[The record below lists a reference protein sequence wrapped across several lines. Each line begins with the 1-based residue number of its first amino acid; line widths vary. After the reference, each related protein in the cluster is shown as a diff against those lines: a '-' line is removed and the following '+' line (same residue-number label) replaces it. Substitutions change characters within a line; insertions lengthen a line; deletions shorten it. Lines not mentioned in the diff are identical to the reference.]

1 MSSRSGVAF
10 SKRGVHMRSSSSLTR
25 RLVVLT
31 VAAVAV
37 GAVVMAPAGQ
47 GQGKNGSEDFVASRY
62 VLSQNGTVL
71 ATFDDL
77 LGMTSEVE
85 AVEYKTGGEKGPAF
99 GKLAG
104 RAKPPTV
111 TLRRVMTYGLG
122 LFQWHQEARAGKP
135 SAFRTVDLVMY
146 NAAGKA
152 VARWSLVNAWP
163 SKVEVSALKAG
174 ANSIPTESVTLT
186 ADEIVRMTPTR

>member
-1 MSSRSGVAF
+1 
-10 SKRGVHMRSSSSLTR
+10 MRSSSSLTR

-47 GQGKNGSEDFVASRY
+47 GQGQGKNGSEDFVASRY
-62 VLSQNGTVL
+62 VLSQNGTIL
-71 ATFDDL
+71 ASFDDL
-77 LGMTSEVE
+77 VGMTSEVE
-85 AVEYKTGGEKGPAF
+85 AIEYRTGGEKGPAF
-99 GKLAG
+99 GRLAG
-104 RAKPPTV
+104 KAKPPTV

-146 NAAGKA
+146 NDAGKA
-152 VARWSLVNAWP
+152 VARWTFVNAWP
-163 SKVEVSALKAG
+163 SKIEVGGLKAG
-174 ANSIPTESVTLT
+174 AKSILTESVTLT
-186 ADEIVRMTPTR
+186 ADEVVRTTPNG